1 MASPDPGPR
10 DLARDLDRVRAE
22 LRRLGYLSHRFDR
35 FLLQDALTP
44 RRPWRS
50 LLALAVKVGLLAGAP
65 LALALAFALAA
76 ANGNLAASPLDLFP
90 LFAHLVAPAAAA
102 VGLAFLVL
110 CAALTVVLRVS
121 HVRRI
126 EGLALAAALLSGAA
140 ALALGV
146 WRLPDL
152 TAEARAWQLAVLA
165 VAAPA
170 AIYALVKL
178 VYGGLLALAI
188 RLTDHAPAS
197 RPFARRW
204 PGVALALAAFL
215 LFLPAVLAV
224 GRPAPAPPPS
234 LPAAPGD
241 RVLLIG
247 IDGVLPAEAEYLLA
261 RGELPALARL
271 AAEGS
276 GLLAY
281 HRPPAEPPAVFWTTV
296 ATGRPAAEHGVTAL
310 DSYRPVGVATP
321 LARSGPLRWY
331 WARVAAPLGLAEHRP
346 VLANRRRAFAVWELA
361 ARGGAPVVAV
371 DWWGTF
377 PAEELPGLVVAHGA
391 YQLLAGDGGADAAA
405 DAVAPATLAAEVAAV
420 RRDAAGAQDP
430 GFVDAAVPGG
440 GGELDERALAPD
452 RFYRAVLAR
461 WAFRPA
467 VHAAALYLPGLDI
480 AAHGWSGGD
489 VAFADLVRRELAA
502 ADRLL
507 AEALAGGAEGLTV
520 AVVLDPGR
528 RGGGE
533 GMVVLWRSSGCD
545 GGGAE
550 GVEEPA
556 GGGAAPAPEA
566 PATERAPRGVRHRP
580 DETGEEAVP
589 SVDPAAVASALV
601 RALGL
606 PQSAE
611 LPPPPAAC
619 SWPEAPGRVPTYGER
634 SRRSEPGARGDEYLD
649 SLRALGYL

>member
-1 MASPDPGPR
+1 MAPH
-10 DLARDLDRVRAE
+10 DLEQVRAE

-90 LFAHLVAPAAAA
+90 LFVHLLAPAAAA

-126 EGLALAAALLSGAA
+126 EGLALAAALVSGAA

-152 TAEARAWQLAVLA
+152 TAEARPWQLAVLA
-165 VAAPA
+165 VTAPA
-170 AIYALVKL
+170 AIYLLVKL

-188 RLTDHAPAS
+188 RLTDHAPES
-197 RPFARRW
+197 RPFRGRW

-271 AAEGS
+271 AGEGS
-276 GLLAY
+276 GLLGY
-281 HRPPAEPPAVFWTTV
+281 RRPPDEPPAVFWTTV

-310 DSYRPVGVATP
+310 DSYRPLGVATP

-331 WARVAAPLGLAEHRP
+331 WTRVAAPLGLAEHRP

-361 ARGGAPVVAV
+361 ARGGVPVVAV

-377 PAEELPGLVVAHGA
+377 PAEELPGLVIAHGA
-391 YQLLAGDGGADAAA
+391 YQLLAGDGDAGAAA

-420 RRDAAGAQDP
+420 RRAAAGVRDP
-430 GFVDAAVPGG
+430 GFLDAALPGG
-440 GGELDERALAPD
+440 GGGLDERALAPD
-452 RFYRAVLAR
+452 RFYRVAFAR

-467 VHAAALYLPGLDI
+467 VHAGALYLPGLDI
-480 AAHGWSGGD
+480 AAQGWSGGD

-502 ADRLL
+502 ADDVV
-507 AEALAGGAEGLTV
+507 AGALAAGEDGLTV

-533 GMVVLWRSSGCD
+533 GRVVLWRSAGCD
-545 GGGAE
+545 GGNATP
-550 GVEEPA
+550 VEERPA
-556 GGGAAPAPEA
+556 GEAAAGAAGGTVE
-566 PATERAPRGVRHRP
+566 
-580 DETGEEAVP
+580 
-589 SVDPAAVASALV
+589 PAAVASALL

-634 SRRSEPGARGDEYLD
+634 GRRLDTAARGDEYLE

>member
-1 MASPDPGPR
+1 MAPH
-10 DLARDLDRVRAE
+10 DLEQVRAE

-50 LLALAVKVGLLAGAP
+50 LLALAAKVGLLAGAP

-90 LFAHLVAPAAAA
+90 LFAHLLAPAAAA

-110 CAALTVVLRVS
+110 CAALTVVLRFS

-126 EGLALAAALLSGAA
+126 EALALAAALLSGAA
-140 ALALGV
+140 ALGLGV
-146 WRLPDL
+146 WRLSDL
-152 TAEARAWQLAVLA
+152 TAEARPWQLAVLA

-188 RLTDHAPAS
+188 RLTDHAPES
-197 RPFARRW
+197 RLFARRW
-204 PGVALALAAFL
+204 PGLALALAAFL
-215 LFLPAVLAV
+215 LFLPAVFAV

-234 LPAAPGD
+234 LPSAPGD
-241 RVLLIG
+241 RVLLVG
-247 IDGVLPAEAEYLLA
+247 IDGVLPAEVEYLLA

-271 AAEGS
+271 AEEGS

-296 ATGRPAAEHGVTAL
+296 ATGRPASEHGVTAL
-310 DSYRPVGVATP
+310 DSYRPLGVATP
-321 LARSGPLRWY
+321 LARSGPLRRY

-361 ARGGAPVVAV
+361 ARGGDPVVAV

-377 PAEELPGLVVAHGA
+377 PAEPLPGLVVAHGA
-391 YQLLAGDGGADAAA
+391 YQLLSEGDAGAPAGARAPAA

-420 RRDAAGAQDP
+420 RRAAAGAADR
-430 GFVDAAVPGG
+430 GFLDAALPAAGG
-440 GGELDERALAPD
+440 DLDERSLAPD
-452 RFYRAVLAR
+452 RFYRAVFSR
-461 WAFRPA
+461 WAGRPA
-467 VHAAALYLPGLDI
+467 VRAAALYLPGLDI
-480 AAHGWSGGD
+480 AAQGWSGGD
-489 VAFADLVRRELAA
+489 VAFADLVRRELGA

-507 AEALAGGAEGLTV
+507 AEALDAGGEHLTV

-533 GMVVLWRSSGCD
+533 GRAVLWRASGC
-545 GGGAE
+545 GGD
-550 GVEEPA
+550 
-556 GGGAAPAPEA
+556 GGAAGELPAGEPAPGTVA
-566 PATERAPRGVRHRP
+566 PAG
-580 DETGEEAVP
+580 AVA
-589 SVDPAAVASALV
+589 SAGAAGRIDPAAVASALV

-619 SWPEAPGRVPTYGER
+619 RWPASPGRVPTYGER
-634 SRRSEPGARGDEYLD
+634 GRRPEDGARGDEYLE
-649 SLRALGYL
+649 SLRSLGYL